1 MCDRSSE
8 AEHSA
13 DNGVVGGSSPSG
25 RIEETHDVV
34 AQQVEHC
41 PVTAAVA
48 GANPV
53 GIAFTNSKPKRI
65 RHPASNRAIGS
76 SSPPGLAS

>member
-1 MCDRSSE
+1 MCGRSSV

-34 AQQVEHC
+34 AQQAEHC

-48 GANPV
+48 GASPV
-53 GIAFTNSKPKRI
+53 GIASTNP
-65 RHPASNRAIGS
+65 
-76 SSPPGLAS
+76 